1 MQFMGLRD
9 YASQILG
16 NKFTMSVLKTLL
28 RYRRKVFTVR
38 ELARLSGFSHPK
50 VSKVIKELEAAS
62 VVKLQPIGRA
72 YQIMLNEESY
82 ILRSIIEPAFKAE
95 QETVNE
101 LISTIRP
108 FFVNKKILS
117 AAIFGS
123 VARGQEKRSSDVDL
137 LVVAEDKE
145 IANESVAEAST
156 VTLSTFGTALSPLIM
171 NKDQLV
177 SKRNKKLV
185 KSILESYLLVYGKD
199 PREMVS

>member
-1 MQFMGLRD
+1 MI
-9 YASQILG
+9 Y
-16 NKFTMSVLKTLL
+16 N
-28 RYRRKVFTVR
+28 
-38 ELARLSGFSHPK
+38 

-62 VVKLQPIGRA
+62 VVKLQPIGKA

-156 VTLSTFGTALSPLIM
+156 VALSTFGTALSPLIM

-177 SKRNKKLV
+177 SRRNKKLV
-185 KSILESYLLVYGKD
+185 KSILESYLLVYGKNPD
-199 PREMVS
+199 DLATFI